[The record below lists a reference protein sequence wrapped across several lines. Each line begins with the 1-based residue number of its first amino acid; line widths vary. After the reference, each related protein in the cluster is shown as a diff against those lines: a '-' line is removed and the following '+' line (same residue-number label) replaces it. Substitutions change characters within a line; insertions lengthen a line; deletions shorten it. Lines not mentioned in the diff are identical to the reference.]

1 MGQDLYRLVYYS
13 RNRGSIDPAASG
25 EVRSILT
32 ASRRNNAEA
41 DVTGALLFN
50 AGCFGQVLE
59 GPRRAVEATFER
71 IQQDARHGDVTVLAF
86 DETQGRQFGN
96 WSMAFVGERQDHADS
111 FNDIAADSGFDPSQM
126 TGDALFEALR
136 RLTIEEEGLAG
147 ISPRHAT

>member
-25 EVRSILT
+25 EVRDILS

-71 IQQDARHGDVTVLAF
+71 IQQDPRHGDVTVLGFGEA
-86 DETQGRQFGN
+86 EGRCFGN
-96 WSMAFVGERQDHADS
+96 WSMAFVGERQDHAAS
-111 FNDIAADSGFDPSQM
+111 YGDIASESGFDPSRM
-126 TGDALFEALR
+126 TGDALFATLR
-136 RLTIEEEGLAG
+136 QLAIDEERVGG
-147 ISPRHAT
+147 GQPRRAA